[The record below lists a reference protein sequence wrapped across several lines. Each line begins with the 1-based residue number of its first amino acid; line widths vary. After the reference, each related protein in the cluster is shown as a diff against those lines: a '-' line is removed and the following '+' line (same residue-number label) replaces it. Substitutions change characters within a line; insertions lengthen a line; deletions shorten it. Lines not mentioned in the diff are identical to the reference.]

1 MPGMLDTGPEMTWA
15 QKFDAQVRA
24 QAARDA
30 QDAMREQQWR
40 HEQGMLG
47 RAGFARLLDLLQGG
61 EPTREPLE
69 QWMQRR
75 KAPPP
80 GRGMLDRIDGR
91 MIPRRGPPRR
101 PTPYGSTVR
110 G

>member
-1 MPGMLDTGPEMTWA
+1 MPGM
-15 QKFDAQVRA
+15 FDSFDRRVRE

-30 QDAMREQQWR
+30 EIEIQDRLWRE
-40 HEQGMLG
+40 HQGMLA

-75 KAPPP
+75 QMP
-80 GRGMLDRIDGR
+80 GMLQQRIDGR
-91 MIPRRGPPRR
+91 MPRPG
-101 PTPYGSTVR
+101 TVR
-110 G
+110 PRTPMNGGVRG

>member
-1 MPGMLDTGPEMTWA
+1 MPGMFER
-15 QKFDAQVRA
+15 FDAHVRE

-30 QDAMREQQWR
+30 EQEIQERMWRE
-40 HEQGMLG
+40 HQGMLG

-61 EPTREPLE
+61 EPTREPIE

-75 KAPPP
+75 QMP
-80 GRGMLDRIDGR
+80 GMLQQRIDGR
-91 MIPRRGPPRR
+91 RPRPGPMRPR
-101 PTPYGSTVR
+101 TLMNGGVR